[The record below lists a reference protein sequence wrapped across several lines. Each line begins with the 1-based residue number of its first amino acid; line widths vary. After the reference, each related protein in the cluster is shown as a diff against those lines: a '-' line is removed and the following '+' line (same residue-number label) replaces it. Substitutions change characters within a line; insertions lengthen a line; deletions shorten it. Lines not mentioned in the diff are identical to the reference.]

1 MKDVIINWYGGGCYK
16 ITASNADIIIDPHS
30 SPSGNRLKGDLVIQ
44 TEIDC
49 PIDLTKIVN
58 NEITIPGE
66 YELLGVTIKGAPI
79 FSGEKHL
86 KVIYKIKV
94 DNINI
99 ALLGNISEE
108 LTEELLDML
117 GDIDILLFPSNSVAG
132 KLIKSIDPYIA
143 IPGWGD
149 PKVVITETGQSPEVI
164 DKLVIKKKDI
174 ETDKGV
180 QLVLLKQ

>member
-16 ITASNADIIIDPHS
+16 ITASNADIIIDSHS

-44 TEIDC
+44 TEMSH

-58 NEITIPGE
+58 NEITMPGE
-66 YELLGVTIKGAPI
+66 YELLGVSIKGASI
-79 FSGEKHL
+79 FTDEKQL
-86 KVIYKIKV
+86 KIIYKIKV

-99 ALLGNISEE
+99 ALLGNINTE

-117 GDIDILLFPSNSVAG
+117 GDIDILLLPSNSTSG

-149 PKVVITETGQSPEVI
+149 PKIVITETGQSPEAI
-164 DKLVIKKKDI
+164 DRLVIKKKDI